1 MTFSTFALSQSI
13 LRAISEQ
20 GYTKPT
26 PIQDKAIPVVLKG
39 RDLMAAAQTGTG
51 KTAGFI
57 LPLLQR
63 LASGPE
69 VKSNHVRVL
78 VLTPT
83 RELAQQVADNA
94 TVYGRYLP
102 VKFAVVYGGV
112 KINPQMMKMR
122 GGVDLLVAT
131 PGRLLDLHARNAIRF
146 GQVETLVLDE
156 ADRMLDMGFRDEIG
170 KIMTILPKRRQ
181 TLLFSA
187 TFSDEIRALGKLLL
201 NDPQL
206 IEVSP
211 RNTAA
216 ASVKQ
221 WVYEVDKSKKSLLLS
236 QLICRNDWTQVL
248 VFTKT
253 KKGRTSL
260 SGI

>member
-211 RNTAA
+211 ATPQPRVSSNG
-216 ASVKQ
+216 
-221 WVYEVDKSKKSLLLS
+221 
-236 QLICRNDWTQVL
+236 
-248 VFTKT
+248 FTKLI
-253 KKGRTSL
+253 KAKNRCC
-260 SGI
+260 